1 MVSPMNKFYSKKLT
15 VEEEKLFEAAME
27 NVEKK
32 PSRNAKHVHIAG
44 VRPQSRPRDI
54 NKPLIEK
61 QGERSHSYL
70 SAGFPVDVDR
80 KTMLRLKRGHL
91 RPESRLDLHGM
102 SQSEAFIALVH
113 FVTEAHTR
121 GFRCILAITGKGNV
135 KQGGGVL
142 RKQFSNWLNCQ
153 ELRPYI
159 LGFSEAQ
166 PRDGGGGAFYILIRR
181 KRP

>member
-1 MVSPMNKFYSKKLT
+1 MVSPINKFPPKKLS

-32 PSRNAKHVHIAG
+32 PSRNAKHVHIGG
-44 VRPQSRPRDI
+44 VMPQSRSQHV
-54 NKPLIEK
+54 KTPLIK
-61 QGERSHSYL
+61 KGGKPSHSYL
-70 SAGFPVDVDR
+70 SAGSPIDVDR
-80 KTMLRLKRGHL
+80 KTILRLKRGQL

-102 SQSEAFIALVH
+102 SQPEAFTALVH
-113 FVTEAHTR
+113 FVTQAHTR
-121 GFRCILAITGKGNV
+121 RFRCILVITGKGNM